1 MIFWLRAFL
10 AIPLVLAASVA
21 NAEGIVQASF
31 EASVDRY
38 GHFALGRP
46 HEYARLVAITASGQ
60 RREFDLPENEVFED
74 LTPRIV
80 RLAASEPDEILAIVS
95 HRNQGARLVLLRLN
109 GGRIE
114 VSAQSAPIGT
124 PMRWLNPVA
133 VADLDGDGQA
143 EIAAVITPHIGGI
156 LNIYQKQGAALV
168 EVAALGGFS
177 NHALGSTELALSQA
191 FEMGGKVRLL
201 VPDTTRTELRVV
213 GFENRRLVE
222 HGRCTLPTAITG
234 GIQAVSTTQVSVGLR
249 DGRQTI
255 SPKDCLR
262 Q

>member
-1 MIFWLRAFL
+1 MTFWLRAFL
-10 AIPLVLAASVA
+10 AIPLALAASVA
-21 NAEGIVQASF
+21 NAEGIVKASF

-60 RREFDLPENEVFED
+60 RRVFELPEHEVFED

-80 RLAASEPDEILAIVS
+80 RLAASEPVEILAIVS
-95 HRNQGARLVLLRLN
+95 HRNQGSRLVLLRLN
-109 GGRIE
+109 GGHIE

-156 LNIYQKQGAALV
+156 LKIYQKQGAALV

-177 NHALGSTELALSQA
+177 NHALGSMELALSQA

-222 HGRCTLPTAITG
+222 QGRCTLPTAITG
-234 GIQAVSTTQVSVGLR
+234 GIQAVSSTQVSVGLR
-249 DGRQTI
+249 SGPQTI